1 MRSPS
6 PILIGVLASVSLTLT
21 ACSAEPTAPPAAES
35 SMSGGAI
42 LTSFD
47 RLTLSRGGRSS
58 FRASLVGAGAR
69 ISSAGLTF
77 VSRTASVARVS
88 AVRGRAQVE
97 GIAAGRTWVL
107 VQSAGAA
114 DSVEV
119 IVQ

>member
-6 PILIGVLASVSLTLT
+6 PILLRVFAAVSLTLT
-21 ACSAEPTAPPAAES
+21 ACSAEPTAPPAAET

-58 FRASLVGAGAR
+58 FRASLIGAGAR

-77 VSRTASVARVS
+77 VSRSGSVARVS
-88 AVRGRAQVE
+88 AARGRAQVD